1 MDSKR
6 KHNVESLV
14 KLFGEGQVILF
25 FLLFARL
32 SGLFAFFPFFS
43 HSNIPLSIKS
53 GITFF
58 MVIFLF
64 PLLPPAL
71 HVNATLLTLSLAIVG
86 ELLIGFVAGLFLTIT
101 ISILQMAGMQIS
113 FVMGFTMASVV
124 DPQTS
129 TSIPLISQMLSLI
142 GLMVI
147 LAFNGHHQMLL
158 FIADSLTLLPLGSFY
173 PQTNILVYLLKAMT
187 GMFVY
192 GFILSFPVV
201 GFSLLLDVVFGM
213 LMKTMPQF
221 NLLVIGFPIK
231 IMVSLVV
238 LVAILASMMLL
249 FKKEFIEALNHLTIL
264 FVR

>member
-1 MDSKR
+1 M
-6 KHNVESLV
+6 ESLV
-14 KLFGEGQVILF
+14 KLFGEGHVILF

-53 GITFF
+53 SITFF

-64 PLLPPAL
+64 PLLPAL
-71 HVNATLLTLSLAIVG
+71 HVSVTLLDLSLAIVS
-86 ELLIGFVAGLFLTIT
+86 ELLIGFIAGLFLTIVL
-101 ISILQMAGMQIS
+101 SFLQMAGMQIS

-129 TSIPLISQMLSLI
+129 ASIPVLSQILSLI
-142 GLMVI
+142 GLMVV

-173 PQTNILVYLLKAMT
+173 PQTNMLTYLLKSMT

-201 GFSLLLDVVFGM
+201 GFTLLLDVVFGM

-221 NLLVIGFPIK
+221 NLLVIGYPIK
-231 IMVSLVV
+231 IIVSLVV
-238 LVAILASMMLL
+238 LIATLVSIMLI
-249 FKKEFIEALNHLTIL
+249 FKREFLEALNHLTIL